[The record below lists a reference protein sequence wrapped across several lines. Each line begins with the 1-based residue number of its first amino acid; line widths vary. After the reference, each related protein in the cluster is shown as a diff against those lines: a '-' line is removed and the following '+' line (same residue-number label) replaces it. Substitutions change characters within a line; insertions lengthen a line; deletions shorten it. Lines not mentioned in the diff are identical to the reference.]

1 MDALLSLAILKPAI
15 LARAAGGPKPLSHE
29 PAVAPA
35 QAGRRAQKQVHRF
48 RQARRQKT
56 K

>member
-15 LARAAGGPKPLSHE
+15 PATATGGPIPLSHE

-35 QAGRRAQKQVHRF
+35 QAGRRAQKQLHRF
-48 RQARRQKT
+48 GPAKRQ
-56 K
+56 